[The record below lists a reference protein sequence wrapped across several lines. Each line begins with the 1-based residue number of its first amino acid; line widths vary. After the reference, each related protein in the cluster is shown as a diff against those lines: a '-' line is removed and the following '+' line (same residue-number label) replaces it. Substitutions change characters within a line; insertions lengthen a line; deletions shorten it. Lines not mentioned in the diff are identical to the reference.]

1 MLVQLCCLIV
11 LLCTKTLDTQNQDV
25 SKLKNVGYENGLSLS
40 HEIKKGEFIQSKNK
54 EYTLVMQLDCNF
66 VLYVCNF

>member
-25 SKLKNVGYENGLSLS
+25 SKLKNVGDEKGVSDRN
-40 HEIKKGEFIQSKNK
+40 EIKKGEFIQSKNK